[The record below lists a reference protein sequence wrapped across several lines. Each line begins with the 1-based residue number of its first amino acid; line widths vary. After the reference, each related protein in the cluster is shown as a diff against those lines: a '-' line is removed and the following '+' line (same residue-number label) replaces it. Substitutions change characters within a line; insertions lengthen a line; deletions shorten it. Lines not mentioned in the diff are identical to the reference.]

1 MRRTPFLLALSLC
14 AAAAS
19 VSTRGRAQSSGA
31 IGGSANAPTRQT
43 YEEHELTDLPKSV
56 VVAPRAPTLP
66 DLTHTAGE
74 IASEHTIAS
83 VKPRDGERL
92 TSHLFHFDFEYPLKE
107 KLLYV
112 GADYGFAGAR
122 APAQPHATFVSGQPQ
137 LFARVVWVEPKDKYA
152 LGAGLGTIFPVFTY
166 DAKDDATRLS
176 TGTASSLVGI
186 VRPWDISSFL
196 DRRAT
201 LRPWIDLRVGRRKFV
216 LQFRQGVD
224 FSFRTGAPT
233 ESSDPNGVQAKFG
246 NIEML
251 SISTLYLGWQ
261 PSQTLTI
268 GVEAW
273 EVYLLKTALPVTDQ
287 QRSVFALSPGLRFTY
302 RWVEPGVSV
311 LFPIGP
317 PLLGAV
323 ESYMAMRIDLRVWFG
338 R

>member
-1 MRRTPFLLALSLC
+1 MRRNTLLLALATALV
-14 AAAAS
+14 AFPA
-19 VSTRGRAQSSGA
+19 RAQGA
-31 IGGSANAPTRQT
+31 GEIGGSANAPTRQVD
-43 YEEHELTDLPKSV
+43 EEHELTDLPKTV
-56 VVAPRAPTLP
+56 RVAPRAPTLP

-74 IASEHTIAS
+74 IAGEHTIAS
-83 VKPRDGERL
+83 VEPKTGDRL
-92 TSHLFHFDFEYPLKE
+92 TSHLFHFDFELPLKE

-122 APAQPHATFVSGQPQ
+122 SPAHEKARFVSGQPQ
-137 LFARVVWVEPKDKYA
+137 LFGRVVWVEPKDKYA
-152 LGAGLGTIFPVFTY
+152 LGAGLGAIIPVITY

-176 TGTASSLVGI
+176 SGTASSLIGI

-196 DRRAT
+196 DRRVT
-201 LRPWIDLRVGRRKFV
+201 LRPWVDVRIGRRKFV
-216 LQFRQGVD
+216 LQFRQAVD
-224 FSFRTGAPT
+224 FAFRTGVPT
-233 ESSDPNGVQAKFG
+233 ESSDPNGVQAKVG

-251 SISTLYLGWQ
+251 SISTLYFGWQ
-261 PSQTLTI
+261 PSPTLTL

-273 EVYLLKTALPVTDQ
+273 EIYLLKTALPVTDQ
-287 QRSVFALSPGLRFTY
+287 QRSVFAVSPGMRFTY